1 MVNLDKKYP
10 FDVVMVGCGIA
21 NIMCALKIIEN
32 KPDAK
37 ILMIER
43 GNKLEKRGCPKSV
56 TNNECVHC
64 QPCQITSGF
73 AGAGCFSDTK
83 LTYSPEVGGTL
94 IDYVGESEFTRL
106 INESDELFT
115 KYGGKNDSFFND
127 DFANKFS
134 YDCQK
139 YGMRLIK
146 SKTRHLGTD
155 GSYSVMMNIYSKL
168 LSYNN
173 VHILCNTDVVDIDF
187 NKHKITCVKNS
198 DEAYFYYKYLSV
210 GVGRYGAD
218 WLREICIKNG
228 IQTINDAVDVGVR
241 VEVPNSVTDFVT
253 NNLYEFKII
262 NYSSS
267 DTKVRT
273 FCVNPSGFVTQENYD
288 NLSCVN
294 GHSFKD
300 KKSENTN
307 FALLVTTK
315 FTEPFNEP
323 IKYAKRISEL
333 ANMLTGGK
341 PMVQRLVDLKNHK
354 RSTYERMSRLSITP
368 TLKNAIPGDIRY
380 ALPSNISEPIVE
392 TLDNLA
398 NVMPNI
404 NGKNTILYA
413 PEVKFYSSKVDVT
426 NELESK
432 LYKDTYFIGDGA
444 GITRGIMQ
452 AASSG
457 LYVAENIL
465 KKL

>member
-1 MVNLDKKYP
+1 MVNLNKKYP

-32 KPDAK
+32 KPDTK

-94 IDYVGESEFTRL
+94 IDYVGESEFIRL

-228 IQTINDAVDVGVR
+228 IQTINDAVDVVLESGKASTSFLQR
-241 VEVPNSVTDFVT
+241 KLSVGYSRGSKIMDQMEDKGIIGPAEGAKPRKILINKQQWIQIQAKGPVDEFTAENTEQMTFASDADVID
-253 NNLYEFKII
+253 NQDNYDLYE
-262 NYSSS
+262 
-267 DTKVRT
+267 
-273 FCVNPSGFVTQENYD
+273 
-288 NLSCVN
+288 
-294 GHSFKD
+294 
-300 KKSENTN
+300 
-307 FALLVTTK
+307 
-315 FTEPFNEP
+315 
-323 IKYAKRISEL
+323 
-333 ANMLTGGK
+333 
-341 PMVQRLVDLKNHK
+341 
-354 RSTYERMSRLSITP
+354 
-368 TLKNAIPGDIRY
+368 
-380 ALPSNISEPIVE
+380 
-392 TLDNLA
+392 
-398 NVMPNI
+398 
-404 NGKNTILYA
+404 
-413 PEVKFYSSKVDVT
+413 
-426 NELESK
+426 
-432 LYKDTYFIGDGA
+432 
-444 GITRGIMQ
+444 
-452 AASSG
+452 
-457 LYVAENIL
+457 
-465 KKL
+465 